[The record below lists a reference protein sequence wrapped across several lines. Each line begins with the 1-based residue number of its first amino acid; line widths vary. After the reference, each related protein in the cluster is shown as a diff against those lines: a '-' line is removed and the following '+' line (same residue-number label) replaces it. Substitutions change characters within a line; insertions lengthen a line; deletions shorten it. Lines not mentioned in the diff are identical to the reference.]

1 MPNSDTT
8 RKVNDKA
15 ENKMGDEGA
24 SALSKA
30 LKDNTTLT
38 ALKMESAYFQ
48 AMNTPKRVLKHE
60 YTTKT
65 TRSAQEEQ

>member
-24 SALSKA
+24 SELSKA
-30 LKDNTTLT
+30 LKDNTTLA
-38 ALKMESAYFQ
+38 ALKMESAHFQ
-48 AMNTPKRVLKHE
+48 DNEYPK
-60 YTTKT
+60 T
-65 TRSAQEEQ
+65 SS